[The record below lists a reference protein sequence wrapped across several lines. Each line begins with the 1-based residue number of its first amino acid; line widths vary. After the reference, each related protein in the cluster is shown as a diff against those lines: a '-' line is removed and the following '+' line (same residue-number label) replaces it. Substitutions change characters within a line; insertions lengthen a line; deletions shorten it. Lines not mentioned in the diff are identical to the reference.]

1 MRTVRQLRKSAWHIK
16 AGLIGALALMLVSLS
31 GCLYMSTDRQVSYG
45 LTHFE
50 MGLYNQAI
58 PPLVTAANSLEKE
71 NPSDPRFVDVLI
83 ALGSMAQSEKRYDL
97 ADNFYPK
104 ALKVAETLQPVDHV
118 RLRNALV
125 NLGMYSMSRQRLQ
138 DAVPL
143 LIRAC
148 TLSEK
153 FEKREFHAIDLDNLA
168 TAYHSLKL
176 VQQASE
182 LQLKALQVVNEV
194 TGENILARTKG
205 TILYN
210 LATSYEELDRNAEAE
225 QSFKRAL
232 AVLIS
237 GGASV
242 ESWRVEIA
250 RRSYAKHLRKN
261 GREREAQEIEAMTI
275 QPVAPNKIDQLKP
288 PYNAIGTF

>member
-182 LQLKALQVVNEV
+182 LQLKALQVVNQV
-194 TGENILARTKG
+194 TGENILARTKARFF
-205 TILYN
+205 TISR
-210 LATSYEELDRNAEAE
+210 LAMRNWIET
-225 QSFKRAL
+225 
-232 AVLIS
+232 
-237 GGASV
+237 
-242 ESWRVEIA
+242 
-250 RRSYAKHLRKN
+250 RRPSN
-261 GREREAQEIEAMTI
+261 SSRE
-275 QPVAPNKIDQLKP
+275 PSLS
-288 PYNAIGTF
+288 